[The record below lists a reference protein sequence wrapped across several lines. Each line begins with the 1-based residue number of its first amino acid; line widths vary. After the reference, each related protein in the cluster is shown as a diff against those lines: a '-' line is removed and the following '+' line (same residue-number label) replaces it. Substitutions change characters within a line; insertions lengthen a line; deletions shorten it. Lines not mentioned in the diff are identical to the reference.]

1 MGFTTKWMWLVQIY
15 VGMSGTETLALK
27 LRVFRTKKK
36 ILSKKWFSREVIE
49 KVIEVGWGLK
59 LCSALDEAKAVIFV

>member
-1 MGFTTKWMWLVQIY
+1 MNVTSSDFY
-15 VGMSGTETLALK
+15 VGMSGTETLALN

-49 KVIEVGWGLK
+49 KVIEVG
-59 LCSALDEAKAVIFV
+59 